1 MEAMLNQEIVSLVV
15 LTMMGIMGLIK
26 FLGGF

>member
-15 LTMMGIMGLIK
+15 LTMLSITGLIK